1 MAHPLP
7 ITEEL
12 CRLMVVTWLTTTL
25 DGKGENALQVER
37 MTS

>member
-1 MAHPLP
+1 VAHPLP

-12 CRLMVVTWLTTTL
+12 RRLTVVTKLVT
-25 DGKGENALQVER
+25 ALAARARMLLQEER